1 MVDEVILAGHKLQ
14 YFDDTHTYIV
24 DDIVVPSIT
33 QILKH
38 KFKDKYKNVD
48 ERVLERASVLGT
60 AVHKAIE
67 DYEVHGIESDLEEF
81 KNYKFL
87 KKYYNFSVQKSEI
100 YVIIILDTGETCAG
114 RLDQIIQIGEDLF
127 VNDIKRTATL
137 DLEYLSYQE
146 TLYKIGVEQC
156 YNMKITG
163 LKGTHLRKEK
173 RKFVDVKY
181 IEEEAI
187 QLVRDYFA
195 SLPKIENFLE

>member
-14 YFDDTHTYIV
+14 YFDDTHTYLV
-24 DDIVVPSIT
+24 DDEVVPSIT

-38 KFKDKYKNVD
+38 RFKDKYKDVD
-48 ERVLERASVLGT
+48 KKVLERASVLGT

-67 DYEVHGIESDLEEF
+67 DYEVKGVESELEEF

-87 KKYYNFSVQKSEI
+87 KKYYNFSVQNSEI
-100 YVIIILDTGETCAG
+100 YVIIRLDTGETCAG
-114 RLDQIIQIGEDLF
+114 RLDQIIQIGEDLY
-127 VNDIKRTATL
+127 VNDIKRTSTL

-156 YNMKITG
+156 YGYKIKG

-173 RKFVDVKY
+173 RKFVDVEC
-181 IEEEAI
+181 IEEKAI
-187 QLVRDYFA
+187 QLVKDYFA